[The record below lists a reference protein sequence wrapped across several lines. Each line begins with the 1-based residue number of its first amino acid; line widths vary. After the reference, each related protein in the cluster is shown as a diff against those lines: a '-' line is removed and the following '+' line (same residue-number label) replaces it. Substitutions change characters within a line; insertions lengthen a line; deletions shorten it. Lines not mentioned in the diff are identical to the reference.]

1 YYGAYY
7 AAQGMYQLG
16 GNYWKQWQLVSE
28 RLLLAKQSKDGSWPP
43 PPGATHEEQAGTIY
57 TTAMA
62 ILSLGVEFRYLP
74 IYQR

>member
-1 YYGAYY
+1 
-7 AAQGMYQLG
+7 MYQLG
-16 GNYWKQWQLVSE
+16 GNYWKQWQPVSE
-28 RLLLAKQSKDGSWPP
+28 KLLLEKQSQDGSWPP

>member
-1 YYGAYY
+1 
-7 AAQGMYQLG
+7 MYQLG
-16 GNYWKQWQLVSE
+16 GNYWKQWQTISE
-28 RLLLAKQSKDGSWPP
+28 KLLLEKQSEDGSWPS
-43 PPGATHEEQAGTIY
+43 PPGATHEEQAGAIY